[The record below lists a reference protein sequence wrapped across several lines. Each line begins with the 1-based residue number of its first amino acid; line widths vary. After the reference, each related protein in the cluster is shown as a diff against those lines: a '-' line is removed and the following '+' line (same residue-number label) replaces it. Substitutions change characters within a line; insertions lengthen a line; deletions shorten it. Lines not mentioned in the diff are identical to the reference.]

1 MGTLHEAEKL
11 LSSLPRSEKARLLQ
25 WVVRE
30 LSEASPEAESTPG
43 VCGGEACVVRTRIPV
58 WLLEQHRRQGTSEA
72 DILRAYPTFRAE
84 DLVNSWAYVHSYQE
98 EIEQL
103 IRENETA

>member
-11 LSSLPRSEKARLLQ
+11 LSSLTRSEKAQLLQ
-25 WVVRE
+25 WVVRD
-30 LSEASPEAESTPG
+30 LSEASPGVESTPG
-43 VCGGEACVVRTRIPV
+43 VCGGEVCVVRTRIPV
-58 WLLEQHRRQGTSEA
+58 WVLEQHRRQGTSEA
-72 DILRAYPTFRAE
+72 DILRAYPTLRAE
-84 DLVNSWAYVHSYQE
+84 DLVNSWAYAHSHQE